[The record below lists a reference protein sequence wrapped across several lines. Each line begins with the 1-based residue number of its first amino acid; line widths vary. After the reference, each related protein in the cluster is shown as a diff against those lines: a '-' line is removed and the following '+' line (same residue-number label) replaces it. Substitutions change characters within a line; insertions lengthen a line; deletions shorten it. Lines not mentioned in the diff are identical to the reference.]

1 MELTLSS
8 SDKIALLIFFGSAF
22 PTWYAWRTTL
32 MLGDKMPKWRR
43 LSQRIAFAL
52 LVFLGFFGTVVYA
65 AWKLGAVVGM
75 PPNMYWFPPAMLV
88 WSAISYLTLKM
99 NTHKEVRHETPS

>member
-1 MELTLSS
+1 MALTLSS
-8 SDKIALLIFFGSAF
+8 SDKIAVLIFIGSAL
-22 PTWYAWRTTL
+22 PAWYAWRSTS
-32 MLGDKMPKWRR
+32 MLGNKMPTWRR
-43 LSQRIAFAL
+43 LSQRIAFVL

-65 AWKLGAVVGM
+65 AWKLRAIVGM
-75 PPNMYWFPPAMLV
+75 PPDLYWLPPAMLA